1 VSCLLVLAAGSQN
14 NVSES
19 LYPLVFKAINRCC
32 RIGQTRKTTV
42 WRYLVEDTIET
53 KIDKLRLEHQQD
65 QVEDAISA
73 GRKSTFKAGGI
84 DGGFQSQEEL
94 FEMLRL

>member
-1 VSCLLVLAAGSQN
+1 
-14 NVSES
+14 
-19 LYPLVFKAINRCC
+19 
-32 RIGQTRKTTV
+32 
-42 WRYLVEDTIET
+42 LVEDTIET